1 MPGDHPN
8 IRDVLP
14 PDFIHE
20 VQRGNIP
27 GQVILRGLGER
38 DSIGTT
44 ANGEDLWRGNELSAT
59 PAALGSHT
67 TIPAPA
73 DAGEQMTLVS
83 ENAADAAA
91 GTGARTIDISYLDAA
106 GDEQSETVTMNGIT
120 QVDTVATDIRF
131 VQDMQ
136 VKTVGSNGA
145 SVGNIRIF
153 RESDESRVYNM
164 IREGGNQSLV
174 PHKMVP
180 RAKTLHLRRW
190 LCSEASNAKRC
201 HMRLR
206 ADCDNEHPPV
216 RQAGVFLFKSTVA
229 LDSAAVPMDLAYS
242 IPALS
247 IVKVSGQA
255 DVSGAELAVHWWGV
269 LVDD

>member
-1 MPGDHPN
+1 M
-8 IRDVLP
+8 
-14 PDFIHE
+14 
-20 VQRGNIP
+20 
-27 GQVILRGLGER
+27 RGLGER

-44 ANGEDLWRGNELSAT
+44 AGGEDLWRGNELSST
-59 PAALGSHT
+59 PAAPGSHT
-67 TIPAPA
+67 VIPAPA
-73 DAGEQMTLVS
+73 DAGEQMTLIS
-83 ENAADAAA
+83 ENDADNGATA
-91 GTGARTIDISYLDAA
+91 TGILTLVLSYLDAA
-106 GDEQSETVTMNGIT
+106 GDAQFEIVTMNGT
-120 QVDTVATDIRF
+120 TAVDTVATDIRF

-136 VKTVGSNGA
+136 SLTVGSGGVA
-145 SVGNIRIF
+145 AGNIRIY
-153 RESDESRVYNM
+153 RKITNTRVYSM
-164 IREGGNQSLV
+164 IAAGGNQDLV

-180 RAKTLHLRRW
+180 RAKTLYLKRW

-229 LDSAAVPMDLAYS
+229 LDSAAVPTELAYS

-255 DVSGAELAVHWWGV
+255 DVSGAELAVHWWGM
-269 LVDD
+269 LVDNP